1 MTDDLRTLLD
11 RVAAD
16 VPQRDLAATAWAR
29 AGEARRRGRLV
40 GGALSATT
48 ALVIGV
54 FAIGATR
61 SGEPALPSARH
72 PIPP

>member
-29 AGEARRRGRLV
+29 AGEA
-40 GGALSATT
+40 GGAADSSAALS
-48 ALVIGV
+48 
-54 FAIGATR
+54 R
-61 SGEPALPSARH
+61 PRQPW
-72 PIPP
+72 